1 MGKVLTLKLS
11 LLSFYFRRWASFFV
25 LAEHVYVKRK
35 EKLCKHKKN
44 AFIFG
49 FVFIKVR
56 LQMDSHSCKNNFL
69 AK

>member
-35 EKLCKHKKN
+35 EKLCKYKKN

-56 LQMDSHSCKNNFL
+56 L
-69 AK
+69 